1 MRSTATAAS
10 PSARVLGAGHR
21 RLCPGPADPRRR
33 TGLAAVCRARAFRR
47 RTGRVRAVKHR
58 RALRI
63 RRTGMEPITAGG
75 GQRDR
80 RSAHRGIR
88 CGLYAEQPH
97 QNPITLTALI
107 PDRGCDNGAI
117 DRSPTA
123 SISLTDPPES
133 LPLWKIVPVETRHIT
148 EASSPAKWGHSPTTS
163 P

>member
-10 PSARVLGAGHR
+10 PSARVLGADHR
-21 RLCPGPADPRRR
+21 LLCPRPADPRRR

-47 RTGRVRAVKHR
+47 RTGRVRAVKNR

-80 RSAHRGIR
+80 RSAHRGIW

-97 QNPITLTALI
+97 Q
-107 PDRGCDNGAI
+107 
-117 DRSPTA
+117 
-123 SISLTDPPES
+123 
-133 LPLWKIVPVETRHIT
+133 
-148 EASSPAKWGHSPTTS
+148 SPTTLWLTTLAVTVV
-163 P
+163 